1 MFLSREQTAD
11 FLQRDPDGFIG
22 RLTPLD
28 LEARHARS
36 RSDYLA
42 RAVRSAD
49 TWTPDEKDALWR
61 ELLLAKEHLSG
72 TRYAD
77 LPWIFA
83 KAHYEAEMPHTRQN
97 VIFLPGY
104 VSAAT
109 LVHEMV
115 HVNQKMRGPVI
126 PPGYRLSQDTFRNL
140 RTNPDEDGK
149 VWYRGNVPAGAYF
162 VPRPMSLLD
171 VKEYAV
177 HPFEAEAYLMS
188 DSFR

>member
-36 RSDYLA
+36 RSEYLA
-42 RAVRSAD
+42 RAARSAD
-49 TWTPDEKDALWR
+49 TWTPDEKDSLWR
-61 ELLLAKEHLSG
+61 EPRLAKEHLSG
-72 TRYAD
+72 TRYD
-77 LPWIFA
+77 GLPWIFA
-83 KAHYEAEMPHTRQN
+83 KTHYEAEMPHTRQN
-97 VIFLPGY
+97 VIFLSGY

-126 PPGYRLSQDTFRNL
+126 PPGYRLSQDVFKNL

-149 VWYRGNVPAGAYF
+149 IWYKGNVPAGAYF
-162 VPRPMSLLD
+162 SPRPMSLLD
-171 VKEYAV
+171 VKEHAM
-177 HPFEAEAYLMS
+177 HPFEAEAYFMS